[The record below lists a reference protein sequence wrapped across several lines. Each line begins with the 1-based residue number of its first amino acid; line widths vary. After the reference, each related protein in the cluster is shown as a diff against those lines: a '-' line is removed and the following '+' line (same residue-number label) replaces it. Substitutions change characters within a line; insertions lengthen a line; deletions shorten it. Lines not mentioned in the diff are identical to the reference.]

1 MAKYRLTPRAKRQI
15 REIWVNIAAHN
26 ERAADNLFRKLFEKF
41 GLAAMH
47 PEMGPARPE
56 IAETT
61 RLIIEGNYIAIY
73 EPTAYGVEIV
83 HARRDP
89 THWLE

>member
-1 MAKYRLTPRAKRQI
+1 MQD
-15 REIWVNIAAHN
+15 IWRNIAVHD
-26 ERAADNLFRKLFEKF
+26 ERAADNLLRTLFDKF
-41 GLAAMH
+41 ELVSNH

-56 IAETT
+56 VAENA

-73 EPTAYGVEIV
+73 EPAPYGIEVVAIV

-89 THWLE
+89 AYWLDVN